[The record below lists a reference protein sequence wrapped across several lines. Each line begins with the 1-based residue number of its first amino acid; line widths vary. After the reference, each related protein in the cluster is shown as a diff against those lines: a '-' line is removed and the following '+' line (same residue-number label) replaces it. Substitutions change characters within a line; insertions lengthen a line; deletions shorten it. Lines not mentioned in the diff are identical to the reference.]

1 MSSRNLR
8 TRLARLEKPFATGAC
23 PACGPRTGFAQELM
37 VCTEGPDGE
46 PIPMDGKEFPKP
58 CSRCGQMPEVA
69 IEILKVVDSEQAG
82 GQADVA
88 LSR

>member
-1 MSSRNLR
+1 
-8 TRLARLEKPFATGAC
+8 
-23 PACGPRTGFAQELM
+23 M